1 MATKLTN
8 EYNAIFE
15 ALQPAQPSLKDLL
28 DEYRELIK
36 KLEFENR
43 TETIWD
49 ELQEWKKANAGI
61 FEEYGLHL
69 LDVFDQI
76 YEELEHLFYPTP
88 DQSELVE
95 KWHRE
100 NSYELMKRGVL
111 SYEQVFYASDELTEA
126 YKTGDSQSL
135 QKSLTKLAAIPLM
148 TTEVLQEI
156 IYKSCR
162 SLPANNI
169 VGLDKVTIPA

>member
-1 MATKLTN
+1 MAN
-8 EYNAIFE
+8 
-15 ALQPAQPSLKDLL
+15 LKELL
-28 DEYRELIK
+28 NEYRELVKIN
-36 KLEFENR
+36 EFGNR
-43 TETIWD
+43 TTETIKAY
-49 ELQEWKKANAGI
+49 EQWKEQNLSA
-61 FEEYGLHL
+61 FEELGFHPADL
-69 LDVFDQI
+69 FDQI

-111 SYEQVFYASDELTEA
+111 SYEQVFYASDELTES
-126 YKTGDSQSL
+126 YKTGDSTSV
-135 QKSLTKLAAIPLM
+135 QKSLTKLASIPLM
-148 TTEVLQEI
+148 TTEVLQEL